1 LKIND
6 GITAYTMSSKEFPLW
21 HHNFEFQS
29 MMTVPDPEDVVVVH
43 QHLPQHSDNEQT
55 FSKDAQHT
63 TVHHHCQAGS
73 VSTTWHGT
81 RLLYTK

>member
-1 LKIND
+1 
-6 GITAYTMSSKEFPLW
+6 
-21 HHNFEFQS
+21 

-63 TVHHHCQAGS
+63 TGHHHCQAGS
-73 VSTTWHGT
+73 VNTT
-81 RLLYTK
+81 